1 MYINMCKMRAN
12 LCLLIV
18 SSSDFR
24 ESNTQLQFN
33 SGESRVCYNIIIIDD
48 DICEGSENFF
58 ASIAVMSGESITIT
72 IPLTEVRIEDE
83 MESEC
88 GQFIYTYIHVC
99 TYVSIFILYI
109 VYISDYCKPRKEC
122 F

>member
-1 MYINMCKMRAN
+1 MYLKWKLIF
-12 LCLLIV
+12 CLLLV

-33 SGESRVCYNIIIIDD
+33 SGDSRVCYNVTIIDD

-58 ASIAVMSGESITIT
+58 ASIAVMSGESIAIT

-88 GQFIYTYIHVC
+88 GQFIYIYIH
-99 TYVSIFILYI
+99 TYVSI
-109 VYISDYCKPRKEC
+109 
-122 F
+122 